1 MFQKVTF
8 RVKQKKLISFCI
20 LTFILINCPS
30 FSQNYKNSY
39 DAYRLFV
46 NKLDISFNKTG
57 VIGDVSVAGP
67 LGGNPYSGGL
77 IDDIR
82 FLYSGGFVLSGISNG
97 VTWVNAVASASR
109 IQDYISRPVGSNR
122 NDLRNH
128 LYLLDS
134 RSDELWSDWKD
145 AVSLGAD
152 FYDGDNDGI
161 YNPVDKNLNGKW
173 DANEDKPDFISNKN
187 LWCVYNDGML
197 SELRRFIDVA
207 PQGIEIQQTV
217 FAQSASN
224 YLNNVIFIRYRI
236 INRGLVTD
244 EMDSCYFSIWT
255 DPEIGDTYD
264 DDDLTGCD
272 TTLNLGFSYNDS
284 SDMSFGNDPPAF
296 GTQLVQ
302 GPISFIP
309 GKTFNDINKNNKFDS
324 KIDIPLDTAYIH
336 KGLLG
341 IDTIVGAKNIE
352 ISSYLTFYYYHHA
365 YIPEARHYRSYQ
377 LGWDLFGGKVNPC
390 DFAFGSVYP
399 PSDCNKVNPLFWFSG
414 DPVSK
419 TGWINNTKKDQR
431 MMTNVG
437 PFKLI
442 KNEPQ
447 DIIVAYIVAR
457 GTDALNS
464 VTEMKKI
471 AKSTPLFVKQNFG
484 INIPS
489 NENTKPEVVNTFRL
503 EQNYPNPFNPGTTI
517 NYELAKEEKVAIK
530 VYDLLGNEV
539 ATLIEEIKPAGKHT
553 IKFDGSKLSS
563 GVYFYRLITSSR
575 ILSRK
580 MILLK

>member
-1 MFQKVTF
+1 
-8 RVKQKKLISFCI
+8 
-20 LTFILINCPS
+20 LTFILINCPL
-30 FSQNYKNSY
+30 FSQNNRNSF

-77 IDDIR
+77 IDDKY
-82 FLYSGGFVLSGISNG
+82 FLYSGGFVLSGISDG
-97 VTWVNAVASASR
+97 VTWVNGVASNRR
-109 IQDYISRPVGSNR
+109 ISDYIPGPVGSNR

-128 LYLLDS
+128 LYFLDS
-134 RSDELWSDWKD
+134 RNDELWSDWKD

-152 FYDGDNDGI
+152 FYDGDKDGI

-173 DANEDKPDFISNKN
+173 DVNEDKPDFICRAN
-187 LWCVYNDGML
+187 LWCVYNDGMP
-197 SELRRFIDVA
+197 SEVRYFFNVA

-217 FAQSASN
+217 FVQSASN

-244 EMDSCYFSIWT
+244 EMDSCYFSIWS
-255 DPEIGDTYD
+255 DPEIGDLYD
-264 DDDLTGCD
+264 DLSGCD
-272 TTLNLGFSYNDS
+272 TTLNLGFCYNDG
-284 SDMSFGNDPPAF
+284 SDMSFGNNPPAF

-302 GPISFIP
+302 GPVSYIP
-309 GKTFNDINKNNKFDS
+309 GKTYIDLNLNNKFDF
-324 KIDIPLDTAYIH
+324 KIDIPLDTAYRY
-336 KGLLG
+336 KGLHG
-341 IDTIVGAKNIE
+341 VDTIVGAKNLE
-352 ISSYLTFYYYHHA
+352 IFSYIASNHGYPPPP
-365 YIPEARHYRSYQ
+365 IPDQANNYRNLQ
-377 LGWDLFGGKVNPC
+377 LGLQKHGVKVNPC
-390 DFAFGSVYP
+390 DIDFGSVYP

-419 TGWINNTKKDQR
+419 TGWIDETANDKR

-442 KNEPQ
+442 KDEPQ
-447 DIIVAYIVAR
+447 DIIVAYIAVR

-464 VTEMKKI
+464 ITEMKRI
-471 AKSTPLFVKQNFG
+471 AKSTPLFVKKNFG

-489 NENTKPEVVNTFRL
+489 SEDTKMEIVNTFNL

-530 VYDLLGNEV
+530 VYDLLGNEI
-539 ATLIEEIKPAGKHT
+539 ATLIEEVKPAGKYT
-553 IKFDGSKLSS
+553 INFDGSKLSS
-563 GVYFYRLITSSR
+563 GVYFYRLISSSK